1 VVLQLVTD
9 TLLGTAREE
18 LEAIVAA
25 HDTATQ
31 QYKEYREYWEGKH
44 AVRLTARMKQFLAN
58 NGFHGDTAGFRN
70 NLCPLVIETLSDRLK
85 IAGFTVPGEDVPV
98 AASVVPGD
106 PEAAKIG
113 PVAQFAAETW
123 AQNRGAR
130 LQMRVHTNSI
140 GVGDAFVMV
149 EWDAVRGRV
158 RFTYND
164 PTLVR
169 VWFDPEDSDEIVMA
183 SKRWVVSEQP
193 AGSMVVDAKQSVRL
207 NVYKPDRI
215 ERYIRNGLI
224 GGGAWRHFTDAAN
237 PEWPIDWTDANG
249 EPLGIPVV
257 LFANNDHGGQY
268 GRSEIADV
276 IPLQDA
282 LNKTV
287 VDAVRIMDAQ
297 GWPQRYALGVAEAP
311 SDDLVAVPGAMF
323 WSKSENA
330 TMGTLDSASPTGII
344 ELWNKFEES
353 VAAIT
358 RTPQHAFRV
367 TNGLPSGEALKT
379 AESGLVAKAEKRA
392 TGFGDAWEDVMTIAV
407 RLARA
412 NGVLAAELPASGFA
426 VEWESFETRSDELQ
440 RIQAINSK
448 EGISERQRWREYGYT
463 DEQIE
468 RMEEEKEQERE
479 IEAEVVATS
488 LGGAFDRGSP

>member
-1 VVLQLVTD
+1 MVLQLVTD
-9 TLLGTAREE
+9 TLLGTAKEE

-70 NLCPLVIETLSDRLK
+70 NLCPLVIETLSDRLR

-123 AQNRGAR
+123 ARNRGDR
-130 LQMRVHTNSI
+130 LQVRVHENAI
-140 GVGDAFVMV
+140 ALGDAFVMV
-149 EWDAVRGRV
+149 EWDDREQRV
-158 RFTYND
+158 RLAYND
-164 PTLVR
+164 PNLVR
-169 VWFDPEDSDEIVMA
+169 VWYDPEDSDRIIMA

-193 AGSMVVDAKQSVRL
+193 AGAMVVDARQSVRL

-224 GGGAWRHFTDAAN
+224 GGGVWRHFTDAAN
-237 PEWPIDWTDANG
+237 PEWPIDWTDNG

-257 LFANNDHGGQY
+257 HFANNDRGAQY

-276 IPLQDA
+276 VPLQDA
-282 LNKTV
+282 LNKAV
-287 VDAVRIMDAQ
+287 VDVVRVMDAQ
-297 GWPQRYALGVAEAP
+297 GWPQRYALGVSEAP
-311 SDDLVAVPGAMF
+311 SDDLVSVPGAMF
-323 WSKSENA
+323 WSASKEA
-330 TMGTLDSASPTGII
+330 TMGTLDAATPMGLI

-379 AESGLVAKAEKRA
+379 AESGLVAKAEKR
-392 TGFGDAWEDVMTIAV
+392 GIVFGDAWEDVMTIAL
-407 RLARA
+407 RLGQA
-412 NGVLAAELPASGFA
+412 NGKISAELPDSGFA
-426 VEWESFETRSDELQ
+426 VEWESFETRDDELQ

-468 RMEEEKEQERE
+468 RMEKEKEQERE
-479 IEAEVVATS
+479 VEAEVVATS
-488 LGGAFDRGSP
+488 LGGAFDRGA

>member
-1 VVLQLVTD
+1 LVLQLVTD
-9 TLLGTAREE
+9 TLLGTAKEE

-31 QYKEYREYWEGKH
+31 QYKEYREYWEGDH
-44 AVRLTARMKQFLAN
+44 AVRLTARMKQFLQN
-58 NGFHGDTAGFRN
+58 NGFRDNAGFRN
-70 NLCPLVIETLSDRLK
+70 NLCPLVIETLSDRLR

-98 AASVVPGD
+98 SENVVPGD

-113 PVAQFAAETW
+113 PIAQFASEVW
-123 AQNRGAR
+123 ARNRGDR
-130 LQMRVHTNSI
+130 LQGRVHENAI
-140 GVGDAFVMV
+140 GLGDAFVIV
-149 EWDAVRGRV
+149 EWDELEQRPRLA
-158 RFTYND
+158 YND
-164 PTLVR
+164 PNLVR
-169 VWFDPEDSDEIVMA
+169 VWYDPEDADRIVMA
-183 SKRWVVSEQP
+183 SKRWVVSNDPQSVLTVNNRE
-193 AGSMVVDAKQSVRL
+193 SVRL

-224 GGGAWRHFTDAAN
+224 GGGIWRQFTDVAN
-237 PEWPIDWTDANG
+237 PEWPIAWTDSAG

-257 LFANNDHGGQY
+257 HFANNDRGQRY

-276 IPLQDA
+276 VPLQDA
-282 LNKTV
+282 LNKAV
-287 VDAVRIMDAQ
+287 VDVVRVMDAQ
-297 GWPQRYALGVAEAP
+297 GWPQRYALGVSEAP
-311 SDDLVAVPGAMF
+311 TDDLVAVPGAIF
-323 WSKSENA
+323 YSKSEHA
-330 TMGTLDSASPTGII
+330 TMGTLDSAMPTGII

-379 AESGLVAKAEKRA
+379 AESGLVAKAEKRGI
-392 TGFGDAWEDVMTIAV
+392 TFGDAWEDVMTIA
-407 RLARA
+407 LKLGQA
-412 NGVLAAELPASGFA
+412 NGVISAELPASGFA
-426 VEWESFETRSDELQ
+426 VEWESFETRDDELQ

-468 RMEEEKEQERE
+468 RMEEEKEQERD
-479 IEAEVVATS
+479 IEAEALATS
-488 LGGAFDRGSP
+488 LGGAFDRGP